1 MERTDNGI
9 IFGRNAVFELF
20 DSDVTVNSVYIAE
33 NSPIKAKA
41 VALAKKKGCSLKEVK
56 AEKLSSLS
64 GGGNHQGIVAT
75 VSEAEYKSLDEL
87 FSVSSERGEKPF
99 FILLDSVEDPH
110 NLGAVI
116 RTAECAGAHGVIIEK
131 RHSALVSDT
140 VVKTSAGAALHLP
153 ICRVSNAASAL
164 REMKEKGVWV
174 VGADMNG
181 EDYRKIDLDMPVC
194 LVIGSEGKGMK
205 RIIREECDFIASIP
219 QFGKINSL
227 NASVAA
233 ALLIYEVVRSRKLG
247 EG

>member
-1 MERTDNGI
+1 MERTENGI

-20 DSDVTVNSVYIAE
+20 DSDISVNSVYITE
-33 NSPIKAKA
+33 NSPIKSKA
-41 VALAKKKGCSLKEVK
+41 LALAKQKRCSLKEVK
-56 AEKLSSLS
+56 AEKLNLLS
-64 GGGNHQGIVAT
+64 GGGNHQGIVAA
-75 VSEAEYKSLDEL
+75 VSSVEYKSLDDLLSAAKEK
-87 FSVSSERGEKPF
+87 GEKPF
-99 FILLDSVEDPH
+99 LILLDSVEDPH

-131 RHSALVSDT
+131 RHSAQVSET

-153 ICRVSNAASAL
+153 VCRVANAASTL
-164 REMKEKGVWV
+164 RELKEKGVWV

-181 EDYRKIDLDMPVC
+181 EDYRKIDYDMPLC
-194 LVIGSEGKGMK
+194 LVIGSEGNGIK

-233 ALLIYEVVRSRKLG
+233 ALLIYEAVRVRKN
-247 EG
+247 

>member
-1 MERTDNGI
+1 MERTENGI

-20 DSDVTVNSVYIAE
+20 DSEVPVNSVYITE
-33 NSPIKAKA
+33 NSPIKSRAL
-41 VALAKKKGCSLKEVK
+41 ALAKKKGCSLKEVRV
-56 AEKLSSLS
+56 EKLNTLS

-75 VSEAEYKSLDEL
+75 ISEAEYKSLDDL
-87 FSVSSERGEKPF
+87 FSLAEERGEKPF
-99 FILLDSVEDPH
+99 FVLLDSVEDPH

-116 RTAECAGAHGVIIEK
+116 RTAECAGAHGVVIEK

-153 ICRVSNAASAL
+153 VCRVSNATATL
-164 REMKEKGVWV
+164 REMKKRGVWV
-174 VGADMNG
+174 VGADMDG
-181 EDYRKIDLDMPVC
+181 EDYRKIDFDMPVC
-194 LVIGSEGKGMK
+194 LVIGSEGKGIK

-233 ALLIYEVVRSRKLG
+233 ALLIYEVVRGRNYG